1 MRSSTANLLAF
12 VQVSQSMHDDVFYEE
27 RKRIVESYPLYG
39 KDTNIDVKVK
49 KKELYSPK
57 VKLKTYLKKV
67 DNLIDMNDTL
77 MKNIYN
83 KK

>member
-1 MRSSTANLLAF
+1 MKRSTANLLDF
-12 VQVSQSMHDDVFYEE
+12 GQVSQPMYDDVFYKE
-27 RKRIVESYPLYG
+27 RKRIIESYPLHE
-39 KDTNIDVKVK
+39 KDAKIDVKVK
-49 KKELYSPK
+49 IKEFYSPK